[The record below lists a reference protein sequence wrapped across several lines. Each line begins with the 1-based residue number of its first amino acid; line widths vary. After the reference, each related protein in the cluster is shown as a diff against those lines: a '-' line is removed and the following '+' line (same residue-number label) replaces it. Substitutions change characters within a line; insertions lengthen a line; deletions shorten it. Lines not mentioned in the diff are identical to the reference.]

1 MITIREFLDKLS
13 EIWPYATE
21 DEKKDFCDAFYG
33 PGGVIAIYS
42 AYSQLKDKVT
52 KRIGG
57 NK

>member
-13 EIWPYATE
+13 EIWPHATE
-21 DEKKDFCDAFYG
+21 QEKQDFCDAFFG
-33 PGGVIAIYS
+33 PGGVIAVFS
-42 AYSQLKDKVT
+42 AYRKLKDEVT